1 MIRVALPLSVVVCT
15 LNRVSSLRRCIDALL
30 SVQTN
35 NEWELV
41 IVDNGSD
48 DGTVE
53 FLNSLI
59 RSKAALNLTV
69 RIALQPKRGVSIAKN
84 TGWKSASGEI
94 IAFTDDDCYVATNYV
109 DNIISIFS
117 SKPDL
122 GFIGGRI
129 LLYDPSDLHVTVQ
142 ELDTSLQVP
151 QHTYVP
157 LGLIQGANM
166 AFRRKTLEQIRGF
179 DENLGPGTVFKAC
192 EDIDAVAS
200 AVWAGIW
207 GEYNPGPTVYHHHG
221 RKSERERQL
230 LLAGYAHGSGA
241 YHAKYILRR
250 NSRSLYMKAWKEKIY
265 WDLRGAIGAAR
276 RGRIPPMSDLAYE
289 IYGGLRYGRQ
299 HLTLALSP
307 HRHRQI
313 SPESQSS
320 DGISRW

>member
-1 MIRVALPLSVVVCT
+1 MSVQLSIVVCT
-15 LNRVSSLRRCIDALL
+15 LNRVNSLRRCIEALL
-30 SVQTN
+30 SAQTN
-35 NEWELV
+35 TEWELI

-53 FLNSLI
+53 FLNSLV
-59 RSKAALNLTV
+59 RSKATLNPTV
-69 RIALQPKRGVSIAKN
+69 RMAVQPKRGVSIAKN
-84 TGWKSASGEI
+84 TGWGSASAEI
-94 IAFTDDDCYVATNYV
+94 IAFTDDDCYVAANYV
-109 DNIISIFS
+109 DNIISIFA
-117 SKPDL
+117 SKPEI
-122 GFIGGRI
+122 GFVGGRL
-129 LLYDPSDLHVTVQ
+129 LLYDPSDLHVTLQ

-157 LGLIQGANM
+157 IGLIQGANM
-166 AFRRKTLEQIRGF
+166 AFRRKTLEHIGGF

-200 AVWAGIW
+200 AVWAGVS

-221 RKSERERQL
+221 RKSERERRL

-250 NSRSLYMKAWKEKIY
+250 DSRSLYMKAWKEKIY

-276 RGRIPPMSDLAYE
+276 RGRIPPMSDLVYE
-289 IYGGLRYGRQ
+289 IYGGLRYGIRQ
-299 HLTLALSP
+299 RLTLALSP
-307 HRHRQI
+307 HRHQQI